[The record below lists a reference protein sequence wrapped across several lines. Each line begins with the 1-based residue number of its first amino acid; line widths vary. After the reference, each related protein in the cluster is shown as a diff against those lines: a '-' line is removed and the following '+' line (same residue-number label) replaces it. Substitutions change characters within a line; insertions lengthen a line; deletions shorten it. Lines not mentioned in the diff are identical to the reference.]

1 MALYR
6 PEGPRASIDKSNV
19 TVQDVAEQLVPVAER
34 AMEYDRTANIVH
46 LKAAAGCLVSMRRV
60 MDKLEKRILE
70 EIAEREKA
78 IRRAAQQ

>member
-19 TVQDVAEQLVPVAER
+19 TVQDVAETLVPVAGR
-34 AMEYDRTANIVH
+34 AMEYDRTASVAH
-46 LKAAAGCLVSMRRV
+46 LKATAGCIVATRR
-60 MDKLEKRILE
+60 MLDKLEKRVLD

-78 IRRAAQQ
+78 IRRAAQR